1 MNKIIS
7 TEKAPKAVG
16 PYSQA
21 IVSGE
26 NLLFVSGQIPLDPVS
41 GVMVGNEVKAQTVQV
56 LENLQAVILAA
67 GFELTSVVKCTC
79 FLQSMN
85 DFSTFNETYATY
97 FSENPPSRECVE
109 VAKLPKGAL
118 VEVSAICA
126 K

>member
-21 IVSGE
+21 IVSG

-41 GVMVGNEVKAQTVQV
+41 NMMVGDEVKAQTTQV
-56 LENLQAVILAA
+56 LENQKAVILAA
-67 GFELTSVVKCTC
+67 GFEFNCVAKCTC

-85 DFSTFNETYATY
+85 DFSSFNEIYATY
-97 FSENPPSRECVE
+97 FNEKPPARECVE